1 MKKINLRD
9 VYPDI
14 YKVDIFLEVNDEVQE
29 VFLKDKREK
38 QAYER
43 QMYRYKAQY
52 SLDYQNGI
60 ETAVLEHSR
69 TPEEILE
76 DKQWREKI
84 YAAVMNLSKK
94 QAQRIYS
101 RYYLGMSTQE
111 IAQAE
116 EVSPRRVRDSIYLGL
131 KKLKESLK

>member
-9 VYPDI
+9 IYPDI
-14 YKVDIFLEVNDEVQE
+14 YEVDIFLEVNDEVQE

-38 QAYER
+38 QACER

-52 SLDYQNGI
+52 SLDCQNGI
-60 ETAVLEHSR
+60 EAAVLEHSR

-76 DKQWREKI
+76 DKQQREQI
-84 YAAVMNLSKK
+84 YTTVMNLPKK
-94 QAQRIYS
+94 QARRIYS
-101 RYYLGMSTQE
+101 RYYLGMSTTE

-116 EVSPRRVRDSIYLGL
+116 GVSPRRVRDSICLGL
-131 KKLKESLK
+131 KKLRELL

>member
-1 MKKINLRD
+1 M
-9 VYPDI
+9 
-14 YKVDIFLEVNDEVQE
+14 
-29 VFLKDKREK
+29 
-38 QAYER
+38 
-43 QMYRYKAQY
+43 
-52 SLDYQNGI
+52 
-60 ETAVLEHSR
+60 
-69 TPEEILE
+69 E

-116 EVSPRRVRDSIYLGL
+116 GVSPRRVRDSIYLGL

>member
-52 SLDYQNGI
+52 SLDYQ
-60 ETAVLEHSR
+60 TASR
-69 TPEEILE
+69 R
-76 DKQWREKI
+76 QF
-84 YAAVMNLSKK
+84 
-94 QAQRIYS
+94 
-101 RYYLGMSTQE
+101 
-111 IAQAE
+111 
-116 EVSPRRVRDSIYLGL
+116 
-131 KKLKESLK
+131 